1 MADEDFA
8 DFIVFADESGSP
20 VLENPDPT
28 FPVFVLNCLLVEKQ
42 AYIRAIVPSLQQLK
56 FDAVGHDQLIL
67 HERDIRRQQNA
78 FAFLQVDPT
87 HRERFIERIN
97 EIVFAADVTVVAAAI
112 NKTRLAQKYAAPWS
126 PYEIALHFCME
137 KLLVRLLALKQH
149 GKLVHVVFESRGKKE
164 DSELELHFRR
174 IADNQANWGYKKAD
188 FRQIRWEPRFVD
200 KKCNSSGL
208 QLADLMARPIGLKAL
223 RPTQENRAFDVLQ
236 PKLRFGGLKTF
247 P

>member
-1 MADEDFA
+1 VAAEDFA

-28 FPVFVLNCLLVEKQ
+28 FPVFVLNCLLIEKQ
-42 AYIRAIVPSLQQLK
+42 AYFQAIVPSLQQLK

-78 FAFLQVDPT
+78 FAFLQVDPVV
-87 HRERFIERIN
+87 RERFIERIN
-97 EIVFAADVTVVAAAI
+97 EIVAAADVTVVSAVI
-112 NKTRLAQKYAAPWS
+112 NKIRLAQKYAEPWS

-137 KLLVRLLALKQH
+137 NLLTRLLALQQR
-149 GKLVHVVFESRGKKE
+149 GKLVHVIFESRGKKE
-164 DSELELHFRR
+164 DAELELHFRR
-174 IADNQANWGYKKAD
+174 IADNQANWGYKQTD
-188 FRQIRWEPRFVD
+188 FRQVRWEPRFVD

-223 RPTQENRAFDVLQ
+223 RPMQENRAFDVLQ